1 MSTITEAKAWQ
12 RLSIKE
18 SKVLI
23 ALLKHSTPTKTKHHH
38 QCDIR
43 RAYVSLNMSR
53 YSFAGCVSSL
63 KRKGFYGYV
72 MWETNS
78 NKTGY
83 KDHPAKSVIVY
94 HLGIAIDY
102 KVRSDVAIV
111 IDPVFFKGRG

>member
-23 ALLKHSTPTKTKHHH
+23 ALLKHSTPTRTKHHH

-43 RAYVSLNMSR
+43 RAYVSLDMSR

-63 KRKGFYGYV
+63 KKKGFYSYV
-72 MWETNS
+72 MWETNLDRA
-78 NKTGY
+78 GY
-83 KDHPAKSVIVY
+83 KDYPGKSVKFYGDV
-94 HLGIAIDY
+94 Y
-102 KVRSDVAIV
+102 KVRSDIAIV
-111 IDPVFFKGRG
+111 LDPVFF

>member
-43 RAYVSLNMSR
+43 RAYVSLNMTR
-53 YSFAGCVSSL
+53 NSFAGCVSSL
-63 KRKGFYGYV
+63 KKKGFYSYV
-72 MWETNS
+72 IWSTNL
-78 NKTGY
+78 NRAGY
-83 KDHPAKSVIVY
+83 KDYPAKSVKFYGDV
-94 HLGIAIDY
+94 Y
-102 KVRSDVAIV
+102 KVRADVAIV

>member
-1 MSTITEAKAWQ
+1 MSTITKPEVWQ

-53 YSFAGCVSSL
+53 NSFAGCVSSL
-63 KRKGFYGYV
+63 KKKGFYSYV
-72 MWETNS
+72 IWSTNLDRA
-78 NKTGY
+78 GY
-83 KDHPAKSVIVY
+83 KDYPGKSVKFYGSI
-94 HLGIAIDY
+94 Y
-102 KVRSDVAIV
+102 KVRSDIAIV
-111 IDPVFFKGRG
+111 LDPVFF

>member
-1 MSTITEAKAWQ
+1 MSTITKPEVWQ

-53 YSFAGCVSSL
+53 NSFAGCVSSL
-63 KRKGFYGYV
+63 KKKGFYSYV
-72 MWETNS
+72 IWSTNLDRA
-78 NKTGY
+78 GY
-83 KDHPAKSVIVY
+83 KDYPGKSVKFYGSI
-94 HLGIAIDY
+94 Y

-111 IDPVFFKGRG
+111 IDPVFF

>member
-1 MSTITEAKAWQ
+1 MSTITKPEVWK
-12 RLSIKE
+12 RLSINE
-18 SKVLI
+18 SKVLK

-63 KRKGFYGYV
+63 KKKRLYAYV
-72 MWETNS
+72 FWSTNP

-83 KDHPAKSVIVY
+83 KDHPAKSVMIRGY
-94 HLGIAIDY
+94 FY
-102 KVRSDVAIV
+102 TVRSDVAIA
-111 IDPVFFKGRG
+111 IDPVCFEERG